1 MYMNYNIFYFHP
13 QNFLFSTIALFDQI
27 NNLFGQFCERKIK
40 FNKKGPTCRTKKK
53 KKKTLSVISNSSEK
67 VMFSPPTFLFLLL

>member
-53 KKKTLSVISNSSEK
+53 KTLSVISNSSEK

>member
-40 FNKKGPTCRTKKK
+40 SNKKGPTCRTKKK
-53 KKKTLSVISNSSEK
+53 K
-67 VMFSPPTFLFLLL
+67 P

>member
-53 KKKTLSVISNSSEK
+53 KKNPKCNIKFKWKSYV
-67 VMFSPPTFLFLLL
+67 

>member
-53 KKKTLSVISNSSEK
+53 KKK
-67 VMFSPPTFLFLLL
+67 P

>member
-53 KKKTLSVISNSSEK
+53 KNLKCNIKFKWQSYV
-67 VMFSPPTFLFLLL
+67 

>member
-40 FNKKGPTCRTKKK
+40 SNKKGPTCRTK

>member
-53 KKKTLSVISNSSEK
+53 KTLNVISNSSDK